1 MLTLDVLIA
10 THTPEGILR
19 VADMNLPV
27 VEGVRYIVSWQDH
40 REAEIP
46 PALDAR
52 NDVTVDRFGQRGV
65 SFNRNNAIELS
76 TADVYL
82 VADDDLRYTPSQLE
96 AVRQVFENNPDLDYA
111 SFMYE
116 GTGKIYPSEECRL
129 GRRLPKGFY
138 QTSFEVAVRRRGR
151 AALLRFHPAFGPGS
165 ISLHAAEDEMFLLTA
180 RRMKLNCRFFPIVIT
195 RHEGMTTGQ
204 REITEPGVLRAF
216 GAFIYYCYPLTFI
229 PRIPL
234 KAWRLSK
241 SGQSRFLPALR
252 DMLCGVAFA
261 FDNVTPLWREVRR

>member
-27 VEGVRYIVSWQDH
+27 VDGVRYIVSWQDH
-40 REAEIP
+40 RDAEIP
-46 PALDAR
+46 GVLETR
-52 NDVTVDRFGQRGV
+52 HDVTVDRFGQRGV

-82 VADDDLRYTPSQLE
+82 VADDDLCYTSSQLE
-96 AVRQVFENNPDLDYA
+96 AVRRVFEENPELDYA

-116 GTGKIYPSEECRL
+116 GTDKAYPTEECRL

-138 QTSFEVAVRRRGR
+138 QTTFEVAVRRRGR
-151 AALLRFHPAFGPGS
+151 AASLRFHPAFGPGS

-180 RRMKLNCRFFPIVIT
+180 RRLKLNCRFFPIVIT

-204 REITEPGVLRAF
+204 RRITEPGVLRAF

-241 SGQSRFLPALR
+241 SGQSRFFTALR
-252 DMLCGVAFA
+252 EMMSGVAFA
-261 FDNVTPLWREVRR
+261 AEHVTPAWKEARR

>member
-40 REAEIP
+40 RDAEIP

-82 VADDDLRYTPSQLE
+82 VADDDLRYSSSQD
-96 AVRQVFENNPDLDYA
+96 R
-111 SFMYE
+111 
-116 GTGKIYPSEECRL
+116 
-129 GRRLPKGFY
+129 
-138 QTSFEVAVRRRGR
+138 
-151 AALLRFHPAFGPGS
+151 
-165 ISLHAAEDEMFLLTA
+165 
-180 RRMKLNCRFFPIVIT
+180 
-195 RHEGMTTGQ
+195 
-204 REITEPGVLRAF
+204 
-216 GAFIYYCYPLTFI
+216 
-229 PRIPL
+229 
-234 KAWRLSK
+234 K
-241 SGQSRFLPALR
+241 S
-252 DMLCGVAFA
+252 V
-261 FDNVTPLWREVRR
+261 V